1 MSEGIPRRASL
12 ELLRAEAADERAVLI
27 HERLRHGED
36 PWEFMEEPPTVDEP
50 VVYSLRAENI
60 ESNGGQRPNDVRH
73 YRVLRQIA
81 LEYPELTSTV
91 WKLLG
96 NTNTY
101 RAWDAVTRDSN
112 GHHGAA

>member
-1 MSEGIPRRASL
+1 MTEGIPRRASL
-12 ELLRAEAADERAVLI
+12 ELLRAEAADERAMLI

-36 PWEFMEEPPTVDEP
+36 PWEFMEELPTVDEL

-60 ESNGGQRPNDVRH
+60 ESNGGRRPNEVRH

-81 LEYPELTSTV
+81 LEYPDLTPTV

-96 NTNTY
+96 ETNTH
-101 RAWDAVTRDSN
+101 RAWDAVTIDPT
-112 GHHGAA
+112 GHPRTA